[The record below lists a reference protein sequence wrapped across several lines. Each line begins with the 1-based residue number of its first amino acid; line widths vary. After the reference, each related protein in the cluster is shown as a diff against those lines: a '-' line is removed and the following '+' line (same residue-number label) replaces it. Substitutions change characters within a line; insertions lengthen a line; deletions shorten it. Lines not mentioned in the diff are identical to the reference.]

1 MSSRNP
7 YGETADNPYERSPY
21 ELPTDDPHG
30 RSPSRRRPTA
40 LIVILAVIS
49 MCLLVCV
56 GAVIYAV
63 TQIGP
68 GFKRNLS
75 HVTATEVASQIG
87 DGRPVGPGEY
97 VLTAQDLTSGINR
110 QIANDQNVDGVQVA
124 IQPDGVEI
132 TADLGSQTV
141 SYRADVVAANG
152 EIRLTDVK
160 ADAGFLG
167 NVVPGDWIAGG
178 VEDGINDY
186 FRANDLRVASVT
198 LEADQMRIVTE
209 PKERPDVG
217 RA

>member
-7 YGETADNPYERSPY
+7 YGEPASSPY
-21 ELPTDDPHG
+21 EPNPYAQPPMEDPYGRQPTPRH
-30 RSPSRRRPTA
+30 RPTA
-40 LIVILAVIS
+40 LIVILAIIG

-56 GAVIYAV
+56 GVVVYAV

-97 VLTAQDLTSGINR
+97 VLTAQDLTSGINQ
-110 QIANDQNVDGVQVA
+110 QIADDQNVDGVQVT

-141 SYRADVVAANG
+141 SYRADVVADGG
-152 EIRLTDVK
+152 EVRLTDAK
-160 ADAGFLG
+160 ANAGFLG
-167 NVVPGDWIAGG
+167 NVVPSDWIAGG
-178 VEDGINDY
+178 VEDGINAY

-198 LEADQMRIVTE
+198 LEPGQMRIVTE
-209 PKERPDVG
+209 PK
-217 RA
+217 